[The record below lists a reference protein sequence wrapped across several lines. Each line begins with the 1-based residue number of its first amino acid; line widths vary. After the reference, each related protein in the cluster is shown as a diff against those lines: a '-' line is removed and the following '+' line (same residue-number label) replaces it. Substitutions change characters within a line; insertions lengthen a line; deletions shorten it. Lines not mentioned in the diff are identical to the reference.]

1 MEYESRGYAAQRLI
15 TRLFYRSLAGFLV
28 IDAVVR
34 LGFQG
39 SHWAWMLLYAVEA
52 VALLVQLSRNSRMI
66 RQAMTPIAA
75 LEETADMLGRED
87 LKLGDLRRLVQELG
101 EINAARLNERLEIP
115 GGQKELVVL
124 AEAINAMLER
134 IERSYQAQT
143 RFVSDASH
151 ELRTPIAVI
160 QGYANMLDRWGK
172 HDPEAAQESINAIR
186 QEAESM
192 SALVQNLLFL
202 ARGDNQTQRVQMERV
217 NYSELA
223 EEVLRETQLLETGRS
238 ITGEIYPL
246 LTVRADVRLLKQ
258 AMRILV
264 DNAVKYTEE
273 GDEIAIRLWRRGT
286 DCVFS
291 VTDTGPGIPQ
301 PELAKVFQRFYRT
314 DQSRSR
320 ESGGTGLGLSIAQ
333 WIARR
338 HGGSIEVLSRVGV
351 GTRFSLVLPLEQG
364 GKKPKED
371 GDSPL
376 CAGQK

>member
-15 TRLFYRSLAGFLV
+15 TRLFYRSLFGYLL
-28 IDAVVR
+28 IDAVVW

-39 SHWAWMLLYAVEA
+39 PHWVWMLLLAAEA
-52 VALLVQLSRNSRMI
+52 VALLAQLSRNGPMI
-66 RQAMTPIAA
+66 RQVLTPLAA

-87 LKLGDLRRLVQELG
+87 AKLSDLRTLVDNLG
-101 EINAARLNERLEIP
+101 EINAAHLDERLDIP
-115 GGQKELVVL
+115 GGQKELAVL

-134 IERSYQAQT
+134 IEHSYQAQS

-172 HDPEAAQESINAIR
+172 HDPEAGQEAINAIR

-202 ARGDNQTQRVQMERV
+202 ARGDNQTQRVKMESMNLSV
-217 NYSELA
+217 LA
-223 EEVLRETQLLETGRS
+223 DEVLRETQLLETGRS
-238 ITGEIYPL
+238 ISGEIYPL
-246 LTVRADVRLLKQ
+246 LRVNADLQLVKQ

-273 GDEIAIRLWRRGT
+273 GDEVSIRLERRGT
-286 DCVFS
+286 ECVFS
-291 VTDTGPGIPQ
+291 VTDTGPGIPKK
-301 PELAKVFQRFYRT
+301 ELARVFERFYRT
-314 DQSRSR
+314 DRSRNR

-333 WIARR
+333 WIAQR
-338 HGGSIEVLSRVGV
+338 HEGSLEVVSREGV
-351 GTRFSLVLPLEQG
+351 GSRFALVLPLELG
-364 GKKPKED
+364 EKE
-371 GDSPL
+371 
-376 CAGQK
+376 K